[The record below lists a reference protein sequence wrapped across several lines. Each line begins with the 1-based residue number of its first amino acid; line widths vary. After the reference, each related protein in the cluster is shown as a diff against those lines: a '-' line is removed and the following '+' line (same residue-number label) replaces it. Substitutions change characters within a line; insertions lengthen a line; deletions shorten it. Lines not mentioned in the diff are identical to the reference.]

1 MTYSLLDVGD
11 ERLVSFQTWGPDDG
25 EPVFLMHGTPG
36 SRLGPR
42 PGNDVL
48 DLLKVRLICADRP
61 GYGGSDRLLGRA
73 VAHVAGDTAK
83 VADRLGIETFSVLGR
98 SGGGPHAL
106 ACAALLP
113 ERVRAVAALVS
124 LAPYDARDLDWF
136 AGMGQDNTAEFR
148 AARRGPDAL
157 ARYLKP
163 IASAIKKNPDGSV
176 PCAEHTLHE
185 SDRRIASDSAILEM
199 FRENFAEALRH
210 SATGWIDDDLSFL
223 RPWGFDFADIR
234 VPARLWH
241 GAHDV
246 FSPVG
251 HSRWLAERIGGAVL
265 DVDDKHGHLG
275 SLHVMHELLA
285 VTISLSR

>member
-1 MTYSLLDVGD
+1 MKPSLLDVGD
-11 ERLVSFQTWGPDDG
+11 ERIVSFQTWGPVDG

-42 PGNDVL
+42 PGDDIL
-48 DLLKVRLICADRP
+48 DLLGVRLICCDRP
-61 GYGGSDRLLGRA
+61 GYGGSDPLFGRT

-83 VADRLGIETFSVLGR
+83 VADHLGIGTFSVLGR

-113 ERVRAVAALVS
+113 DRVRAVAALVS
-124 LAPYDARDLDWF
+124 LAPYGARGLDWF
-136 AGMGQDNTAEFR
+136 AGMGQDNVAEFR
-148 AARRGPDAL
+148 AAQLGPDAL
-157 ARYLKP
+157 AQYLKP
-163 IASAIKKNPDGSV
+163 IAEEICRNPDGSV
-176 PCAEHTLHE
+176 PCAEHTLPE
-185 SDRRIASDSAILEM
+185 SDRLIASDPAILEM

-223 RPWGFDFADIR
+223 RSWGFDVADIR
-234 VPARLWH
+234 LPTRLWH

-251 HSRWLAERIGGAVL
+251 HSRWLAEQIAGAQL
-265 DVDDKHGHLG
+265 DVDEKHGHLG
-275 SLHVMHELLA
+275 SLHVMPELLDRLLT
-285 VTISLSR
+285 VPR